1 MNVGAFCAQ
10 AKRKAINNGTK
21 IADVMENTLVTQ
33 DCQDAYFGCMDT
45 FCMSENVSGG
55 RCKCNDK
62 NAQFDEIFA
71 QLQSVN
77 QKNYLVHQD
86 ATSLLKM
93 GKNADDVYAMTK
105 SFATRKSAEKK
116 KKFVSSGVN
125 QGLFFENED
134 DEDFEDDDSE
144 LIDKLL
150 NKSGDELHVAV
161 ASLCSQRVPE
171 KCQSTLSMLRSLYVN
186 KIQSD
191 CAAYENS
198 LKQTQDETNQKLTEA
213 KRSLRDTATEKYQSE
228 NKYDLGGCVSEY
240 LSCMQQEDT
249 CGEDFGFCV
258 SLAANDRL
266 KNKNVKLKS
275 EKIGIKLTASTFD
288 QLMSKRPLCDGI
300 LEQCVKVK
308 DQVWDE
314 FLLRATP
321 TIAMAEF
328 NAESDLRKNCVSTI
342 SECFRE
348 KCKNPLGNQKSE
360 TASAKDDKKT
370 LNIGYDDCLTDPELY
385 KSLCK
390 VELEP
395 CLIASGGTYEQPQK
409 SSLWGYIVAKLA
421 AMKVGACTKQV
432 RECLLADDACGEN
445 YAGCIGMTA
454 DAIGR
459 LCDFRKLT
467 ACMTE
472 NKNDENAVRSYI
484 ARVGQGIALEINNSM
499 IQNCENALKTAM
511 VSYCGAENGCPNAT
525 IDTGVFKNMMT
536 VEFCNGDKCDA
547 DLSKFDDYKEI
558 LAGNVSPQVKGK
570 MDLSVMQYSIPT
582 DSNSYDVFFVDGT
595 DVEGAD
601 SLANIKTLLNT
612 AYSDMIKAIESD
624 AKVNYCMYG
633 RNTKG
638 INDTHWISKASKD
651 KTNANYP
658 SLTNGTR
665 NTVAQYL
672 LNSLSESYYAAYE
685 DKVETEVKGAIAKIS
700 STLTRLKGTLDEA
713 KKIQQVINEN
723 VCKRLTYKN
732 EGSRHGCNGYWD
744 NVSSYDK
751 FTSVC
756 TVKITRYTKGCC
768 GWFCDFD
775 IDWTKTRKYQMPII
789 TQEEMEKA
797 GGDIS
802 KATTDEAD
810 IIKNTLDGDAKLSDE

>member
-1 MNVGAFCAQ
+1 MRTVVLMFFMLSVIVPNAFGAGVRAVRGAVNNNATYDISTEKSVDSETVRSARQSRVQTVAPSSVSVRSATRTSVRSGGISSSQSQQNFAQ
-10 AKRKAINNGTK
+10 SVRAAKKQSAINIGTK
-21 IADVMENTLVTQ
+21 VLEATVNTTMPQECVS
-33 DCQDAYFGCMDT
+33 AYNGCMDS
-45 FCMSENVSGG
+45 FCVIPNTSGG
-55 RCKCNDK
+55 RCRCDNRVFNFDK
-62 NAQFDEIFA
+62 ISDKIKQFDRNSEAI
-71 QLQSVN
+71 
-77 QKNYLVHQD
+77 
-86 ATSLLKM
+86 ATDGSKLLNL
-93 GKNADDVYAMTK
+93 GKTADDIYSMADE
-105 SFATRKSAEKK
+105 AEKK
-116 KKFVSSGVN
+116 VMQEQDEYVSD
-125 QGLFFENED
+125 FFDN
-134 DEDFEDDDSE
+134 S
-144 LIDKLL
+144 L
-150 NKSGDELHVAV
+150 NKKNKKSATLDMSLLGTSDLFDANSDFDENLEAKYGDSLHKYADG
-161 ASLCSQRVPE
+161 LCVEQMPE
-171 KCQSTLSMLRSLYVN
+171 TCEKYILLLKTAYTNQIN
-186 KIQSD
+186 GD
-191 CAAYENS
+191 CKAYEN
-198 LKQTQDETNQKLTEA
+198 
-213 KRSLRDTATEKYQSE
+213 
-228 NKYDLGGCVSEY
+228 
-240 LSCMQQEDT
+240 
-249 CGEDFGFCV
+249 
-258 SLAANDRL
+258 
-266 KNKNVKLKS
+266 
-275 EKIGIKLTASTFD
+275 
-288 QLMSKRPLCDGI
+288 
-300 LEQCVKVK
+300 
-308 DQVWDE
+308 
-314 FLLRATP
+314 
-321 TIAMAEF
+321 
-328 NAESDLRKNCVSTI
+328 DLRKKSVN
-342 SECFRE
+342 SEQS
-348 KCKNPLGNQKSE
+348 KQQAKSE
-360 TASAKDDKKT
+360 LRAAA
-370 LNIGYDDCLTDPELY
+370 
-385 KSLCK
+385 
-390 VELEP
+390 LERYNEDNKYTFAG
-395 CLIASGGTYEQPQK
+395 C
-409 SSLWGYIVAKLA
+409 
-421 AMKVGACTKQV
+421 V
-432 RECLLADDACGEN
+432 RE
-445 YAGCIGMTA
+445 I
-454 DAIGR
+454 
-459 LCDFRKLT
+459 KH
-467 ACMTE
+467 CMM
-472 NKNDENAVRSYI
+472 KNDNCGPGFKKCVYDPIMLKKASDKTRKKKIKIAGGASIEIAAV
-484 ARVGQGIALEINNSM
+484 
-499 IQNCENALKTAM
+499 
-511 VSYCGAENGCPNAT
+511 NAT